1 MALLDPLFKIAAIC
15 SSRGVEEA
23 VIAPGSRSASLTL
36 AFARNNK
43 INTRVISD
51 EKSAGF
57 VALGIAQA
65 SRKPVVLICTSGTAA
80 LNFAPAVAEAYFQK
94 IPLLV
99 LTADRPPEWIHQHDG
114 QTVFQSGIYGS
125 HILKSYDFPVDY
137 SHPDA
142 VWQIQRDTHEAL
154 AICKDGPVHINV
166 PIREPFYPEEG
177 EQFDGNFRTVLY
189 TEGSKSLNEDTWAN
203 LIKAWDEAKDIVIAV
218 GQNHQ
223 NLDPYLDQLSR
234 LAKVSIWSDVISNVG
249 IKKRIRTQ
257 DLFLAK
263 VESKKMDLLITLGQ
277 SFISKSFKLYFR
289 KNRVAVHW
297 QVGKEIEMIDALQSI
312 DHKILVDEV
321 YFLKELVSRINMDGG
336 KPRNHWEDVEKDSR
350 DKLKQFLSKADW
362 GELTAT
368 YSILKN
374 LKSGDILN
382 LGNSMPVR
390 YGNYL
395 HAFLPEGITVYA
407 NRGTSGIEGVL
418 STAAGHA
425 TQSKSRVH
433 CIIGDV
439 SFFYDSNALFA
450 QKLEN
455 LSVYVMNNAGGN
467 IFRVIDGP
475 SRQPELETYFL
486 TDTGRT
492 AKRIAEDAG
501 YIYYGIHKKA
511 DFVSALSQA
520 KNGKVVYEF
529 FLDGKRDVDL
539 LKVLKSSI

>member
-36 AFARNNK
+36 AFARNNH

-51 EKSAGF
+51 EKSAAF

-80 LNFAPAVAEAYFQK
+80 LNFAPAIAEAYFQK
-94 IPLLV
+94 IPLLI

-114 QTVFQSGIYGS
+114 QTVFQSGIYGP
-125 HILKSYDFPVDY
+125 HVLKSYGFPVGY
-137 SHPDA
+137 THPDA

-154 AICKDGPVHINV
+154 AICKNGPVHINV
-166 PIREPFYPEEG
+166 PIREPFYPAEG
-177 EQFDGNFRTVLY
+177 EQFAGDFRAVRY
-189 TEGSKSLNEDTWAN
+189 TEGSKLLSEDTRAD
-203 LIKAWDEAKDIVIAV
+203 LIKSWNAAEDIVIAV

-223 NLDPYLDQLSR
+223 DLDPYLDRLSR
-234 LAKVSIWSDVISNVG
+234 LGKVSIWSDVISNVG
-249 IKKRIRTQ
+249 IRNRISTQ

-263 VESKKMDLLITLGQ
+263 ADNKKIDLLITLGQ

-289 KNRVAVHW
+289 RNRAATHW
-297 QVGKEIEMIDALQSI
+297 QVGEEVEMIDVLQSI
-312 DHKILVDEV
+312 DHKILVNEA
-321 YFLKELVSRINMDGG
+321 YFLKELASRIDPEESQSG
-336 KPRNHWEDVEKDSR
+336 NHWEGIEKSSR
-350 DKLKQFLSKADW
+350 NKLKQFLSNADW
-362 GELTAT
+362 GELKAT
-368 YSILKN
+368 YNILDNLKN
-374 LKSGDILN
+374 GEILN

-390 YGNYL
+390 YANYL
-395 HAFLPEGITVYA
+395 HAFLPECVTVYA

-418 STAAGHA
+418 STAVGHA
-425 TQSKSRVH
+425 TQTGRGVH

-450 QKLEN
+450 QQIDN
-455 LSVYVMNNAGGN
+455 LSVYVMNNSGGN

-486 TDTGRT
+486 TNTGRT
-492 AKRIAEDAG
+492 AKSIAGDAS
-501 YIYYGIHKKA
+501 YAYFDIHNEA
-511 DFVSALSQA
+511 DFVAALAQGQT
-520 KNGKVVYEF
+520 GKVVYEF
-529 FLDGKRDVDL
+529 FLNGKRDAEL
-539 LKVLKSSI
+539 LKALKNSI